1 MHSKKILA
9 FSDFLAASPETF
21 NEISKF
27 LVINTFSEE
36 KCFCL
41 YIGELIENGFVCPL
55 GGYGESSTEY
65 ESFLDLPI
73 QVKIPIAAA
82 IRENTVFIAQN
93 EIEFENVYPLVA
105 GSSYEGKWIS
115 GVAIPAS
122 PIGGMALYSMEN
134 LELTEAMKVFY
145 IAIGSLLGLYSSQL
159 PKPIVLAA
167 VDVKEKIDLPQLPLS
182 DRQLVIADLLE
193 RGFNNAQ
200 IALEIGYSESLI
212 RQETV
217 AIYRKLEVTGRK
229 ALQIIR
235 ALKMDTEKI
244 SKEPPLP

>member
-9 FSDFLAASPETF
+9 FSDFLAASPDTF

-27 LVINTFSEE
+27 LVMNTFSEE

-41 YIGELIENGFVCPL
+41 YIGELIDNGFVCPL
-55 GGYGESSTEY
+55 GGYGWSPAEY
-65 ESFLDLPI
+65 ASFFDLPI

-93 EIEFENVYPLVA
+93 ESESGKEYPLLA
-105 GSSYEGKWIS
+105 GSGYEGKWVS
-115 GVAIPAS
+115 GVAIPVY
-122 PIGGMALYSMEN
+122 PVGGMALYSTKK
-134 LELTEAMKVFY
+134 LDLTEAMKVFY
-145 IAIGSLLGLYSSQL
+145 IAIGAMLGLYSSHL
-159 PKPIVLAA
+159 PKQIVLAA
-167 VDVKEKIDLPQLPLS
+167 VDIKEKIDLPQLPLS

-229 ALQIIR
+229 ALQLIR
-235 ALKMDTEKI
+235 ALKIDSAKI
-244 SKEPPLP
+244 SKEP

>member
-9 FSDFLAASPETF
+9 FSDFLAAAPDTF

-27 LVINTFSEE
+27 LVLNTFSEE

-41 YIGELIENGFVCPL
+41 YIGELIDNGFVCPL
-55 GGYGESSTEY
+55 GGYGWSSPEY
-65 ESFLDLPI
+65 ASFFDLPI

-82 IRENTVFIAQN
+82 IRENTVFITQN
-93 EIEFENVYPLVA
+93 EIEDAHVFPLMA
-105 GSSYEGKWIS
+105 DSSYEGKWVS

-122 PIGGMALYSMEN
+122 PVGGMALFSTEK

-145 IAIGSLLGLYSSQL
+145 IAIGSLLGLYSSHL

-167 VDVKEKIDLPQLPLS
+167 VDVKEEIHLPQLPLS

-229 ALQIIR
+229 ALQILR
-235 ALKMDTEKI
+235 TLKIDSENI
-244 SKEPPLP
+244 SKVP

>member
-27 LVINTFSEE
+27 LVLNTFSEE
-36 KCFCL
+36 NCFCL
-41 YIGELIENGFVCPL
+41 YIGELIDNGFVCPL
-55 GGYGESSTEY
+55 GGYGWSSAEY
-65 ESFLDLPI
+65 AAFFDLPI
-73 QVKIPIAAA
+73 QEKIPIAAA
-82 IRENTVFIAQN
+82 IRENTVFIALN
-93 EIEFENVYPLVA
+93 GTEYEKEYPLEV
-105 GSSYEGKWIS
+105 GSRYEGKWVS

-122 PIGGMALYSMEN
+122 PVGGMALYSTKK

-159 PKPIVLAA
+159 PKPIVLAS
-167 VDVKEKIDLPQLPLS
+167 VDIKEEIHLPQLPLS

-229 ALQIIR
+229 ALQLLR
-235 ALKMDTEKI
+235 ALKIDSENI
-244 SKEPPLP
+244 SKESL

>member
-27 LVINTFSEE
+27 LVMNTFSEE

-41 YIGELIENGFVCPL
+41 YIGELIDNGFVCPL
-55 GGYGESSTEY
+55 GGYGWSSDEY
-65 ESFLDLPI
+65 ASFFDLPI
-73 QVKIPIAAA
+73 QVKIPLSAA

-93 EIEFENVYPLVA
+93 ETEYEKEYHLEA
-105 GSSYEGKWIS
+105 GSSYEGTWVS

-122 PIGGMALYSMEN
+122 PVGGMALYSTQK

-145 IAIGSLLGLYSSQL
+145 IAIGSLLGLYSSHL

-167 VDVKEKIDLPQLPLS
+167 VDIKEKIDLPQLPLS

-229 ALQIIR
+229 ALQLIR
-235 ALKMDTEKI
+235 SLKIDSENA
-244 SKEPPLP
+244 SKEL

>member
-1 MHSKKILA
+1 MHAKKILA
-9 FSDFLAASPETF
+9 FSDFLAASPDTF

-41 YIGELIENGFVCPL
+41 YVGELIDNGFVSPL
-55 GGYGESSTEY
+55 GGYGWSSAEY
-65 ESFLDLPI
+65 ASFFDLPI
-73 QVKIPIAAA
+73 QVKIPIATA
-82 IRENTVFIAQN
+82 IRENTVFIVQN
-93 EIEFENVYPLVA
+93 EIEDEKEYPLVA
-105 GSSYEGKWIS
+105 DSSYEGKWVS

-122 PIGGMALYSMEN
+122 PAGGMALYSAKR
-134 LELTEAMKVFY
+134 LDLTESMKLFY
-145 IAIGSLLGLYSSQL
+145 IAIGSLLGVYSNHL

-167 VDVKEKIDLPQLPLS
+167 DNVKEKIDLPQLPLS
-182 DRQLVIADLLE
+182 DRQLIIAHLLE

-229 ALQIIR
+229 ALQLIH
-235 ALKMDTEKI
+235 ALKIESENI
-244 SKEPPLP
+244 PKES